1 MLFIVHSTWACYWD
15 VVHFLMY
22 ITVVIGVLTGC
33 NRGSNTAVAWF
44 GAHVVLSIKLIRE
57 NVIE

>member
-1 MLFIVHSTWACYWD
+1 MSVLLGCCT
-15 VVHFLMY
+15 FLMY
-22 ITVVIGVLTGC
+22 TTVTVVIGVLTGC